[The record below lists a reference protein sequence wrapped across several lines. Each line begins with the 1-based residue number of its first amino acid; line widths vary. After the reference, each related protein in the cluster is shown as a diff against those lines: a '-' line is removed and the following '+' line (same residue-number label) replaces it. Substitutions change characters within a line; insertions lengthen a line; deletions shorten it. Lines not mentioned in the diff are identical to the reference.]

1 MKTPAFDNNSRT
13 EHGSA
18 IADQI
23 QGEDAYG
30 YSGNLTASDL
40 WGILDQFET
49 HLMDTPKD
57 IQTGEIL
64 NGRALLEFKVTIWKQ
79 ELEAVFPDM
88 ETVI

>member
-49 HLMDTPKD
+49 HVMDTSSL
-57 IQTGEIL
+57 TGR
-64 NGRALLEFKVTIWKQ
+64 GPLEEVVTEWKR
-79 ELEAVFPDM
+79 ELERRFPDM